1 MAFRRGNLL
10 PILLILAL
18 SGCFRQASDPLDDV
32 DFSVSNTAA
41 PGIPTQAPTNPPVNT
56 PEGPTQVPV
65 ITSTPI
71 PPPTSIPPTQA
82 PQQPTEALPTD
93 SVNQPAPMFTPSPTA
108 QQFITPNAQVDS
120 SAIPT
125 ATATT
130 FVEPTTVLVTPTDIP
145 ADVPDEC
152 IYIVQGGDN
161 LFRIALNNGYTLAE
175 VVAANPGITP
185 ELIQPGD
192 EIVLPGCSVESSA
205 PVQGQ
210 EPPTAAP
217 QTDALTPEPLTH
229 TVASGETLGAIARRY
244 GVSQLQIVQANNLSD
259 PNALSIGQE
268 LIIPVGQ

>member
-18 SGCFRQASDPLDDV
+18 SGCFRQASDPLDNV
-32 DFSVSNTAA
+32 NSSVSNTAA
-41 PGIPTQAPTNPPVNT
+41 PGIPTQAAATNT
-56 PEGPTQVPV
+56 PVQEGPTQVPV

-71 PPPTSIPPTQA
+71 PPPTSIQPTQV
-82 PQQPTEALPTD
+82 PQQPTAALPTD
-93 SVNQPAPMFTPSPTA
+93 SINQPAPMFTPSPTA
-108 QQFITPNAQVDS
+108 QQFITPNAQVDN

-130 FVEPTTVLVTPTDIP
+130 FIEPTAVLMTPTDIP
-145 ADVPDEC
+145 AAVPDEC
-152 IYIVQGGDN
+152 VYIVQGGDN

-192 EIVLPGCSVESSA
+192 EVVLPGCSVESSA
-205 PVQGQ
+205 PVQ